1 MGMYESRPCHPFVH
15 TTTNGKWMLTPKKKR
30 IGKMVFDT
38 SRNNVSFH
46 TSVLDPGALKALRGT
61 SPNDR
66 KSEIFF
72 SASKPMMPYDA
83 IFLWKKAQRP
93 HLEWFFSKNGPID
106 LWSSP
111 FPTSSP
117 GLPSFHVP
125 KRRLRRSPASADVD
139 ITMSKRW
146 FGE

>member
-1 MGMYESRPCHPFVH
+1 MGMSQDPATLLY
-15 TTTNGKWMLTPKKKR
+15 TTTDGKWMFTPKKKR

-66 KSEIFF
+66 KSKRFF
-72 SASKPMMPYDA
+72 SASSPFET
-83 IFLWKKAQRP
+83 IFLWKKQTRP
-93 HLEWFFSKNGPID
+93 PFGVVFFQKAAPGN

-125 KRRLRRSPASADVD
+125 KLRLRRRSASADV
-139 ITMSKRW
+139 
-146 FGE
+146 